1 VDRASMANSLEVR
14 APLLD
19 HRLIELTTRI
29 PSSLKLRG
37 TVGKYIFKKSL
48 ESVLPEDV
56 LYRKKMG
63 FAVPLASW
71 LRRDLKS
78 MAEAVLFPSQP
89 DPMLD
94 RRGVERLWK
103 QHQSGLRDCSTPLWT
118 ILMYRLW
125 QQRFGTG
132 GT

>member
-1 VDRASMANSLEVR
+1 VR

-48 ESVLPEDV
+48 EALLPEDV

-71 LRRDLKS
+71 LRHDLKP
-78 MAEAVLFPSQP
+78 MAEAVLFPGQR

-94 RRGVERLWK
+94 RQGVERLWT
-103 QHQSGLRDCSTPLWT
+103 QHQSGLRDLSTPLWT

-125 QQRFGTG
+125 QQRFGAANT
-132 GT
+132 